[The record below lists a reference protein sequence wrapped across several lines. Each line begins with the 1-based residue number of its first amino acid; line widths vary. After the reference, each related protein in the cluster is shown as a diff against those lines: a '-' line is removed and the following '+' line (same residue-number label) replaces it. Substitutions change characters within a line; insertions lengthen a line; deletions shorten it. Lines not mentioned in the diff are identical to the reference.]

1 MNNTKILIIED
12 NPADIALI
20 EAYLKD
26 ASFKHQL
33 YKSEALSEG
42 LSKLWEHKPDLV
54 LLDLKLVDVEGFK
67 TLQQF
72 REKAPDVP
80 VVVLTGF
87 KNEIMGIQSVR
98 AGAQDFLVKGDFDS
112 RSLVRTI
119 RYSLQ
124 RFETQVK
131 LQEKAEE
138 LSKSE
143 QRNRIAHHIARFG
156 RWEMDIVNNAM
167 KWDDEIFK
175 FFGFPPNS
183 FSPSLSE
190 YLKYVHVEDRA
201 KVERFFDDAIKDG
214 QQHSI
219 THRIAIDNTQIKVFQ
234 LNAQVNYDEKAN
246 RIMLMGSVQDITD
259 QKIAP
264 NGSNPPKKVDDK
276 DKKTEE
282 PALPPS
288 VFFNLTFNLR
298 TPIASLINFLYL
310 LKETPLSEKQA
321 DYIQGMESSLDDL
334 TFSIN
339 NWINLSTLQSNR
351 IDYKPA
357 EADLQG
363 LIRNIYEISNIRAEK
378 TSAQLELEVSQKM
391 PERVYTDSQKLT
403 QIIYNLVEVAINCCH
418 PQTKI
423 KLLLGVRGSRHN
435 NLSLLA
441 RIGFE
446 TQIFSVEEANKM
458 VRDEEAFRAKDIES
472 SIYLP
477 VIIVHRLAEFLQ
489 GSTEIIQKTKQKVG
503 INVEL
508 PMEVS
513 PLQEKEPP
521 SEPTDTLH
529 ILLVE
534 DHDLHRLATKRMLTQ
549 WTEKVQ
555 VDVAKNG
562 QEGLEKTLGCS
573 YDLILMDLQMPV
585 LNGIEAAIKIRNHCD
600 APIIALTANESKQEQ
615 ERCRMIGINDY
626 IVKPFK
632 PEQLFSHI
640 MQQVLHHKA

>member
-12 NPADIALI
+12 NPADVALI

-33 YKSEALSEG
+33 YKSDALSEG

-219 THRIAIDNTQIKVFQ
+219 THRIAIDNTQVKVFQ

-259 QKIAP
+259 QEVAP
-264 NGSNPPKKVDDK
+264 NGSHPPEQAYDK
-276 DKKTEE
+276 DKKAEE
-282 PALPPS
+282 PTLPPS

-321 DYIQGMESSLDDL
+321 DYIRGMESSLDDL

-357 EADLQG
+357 EVDLQS
-363 LIRNIYEISNIRAEK
+363 LIRNIYEISTIRAEK

-513 PLQEKEPP
+513 PLQEEEPP
-521 SEPTDTLH
+521 SEPTETLH

-534 DHDLHRLATKRMLTQ
+534 DHDLHRLATRRMLTE

-562 QEGLEKTLGCS
+562 QEGLEKTLGRS

-640 MQQVLHHKA
+640 MQQVVHHKA